1 MAPEAATIVS
11 IVGTRPEAIKMAPVV
26 RALAQCAWCRQR
38 VLLTGQHVGL
48 ASHFS
53 FVPACAVEDLRV
65 DPAWLSA
72 GEVREAIRDRLC
84 GWLARERPDMVLV
97 HGDTSSAAAGAFAA
111 CDCGVPLAH
120 VEAGLRS
127 GDLQQ
132 PWPEEDHRIAI
143 DALADLLFAPT
154 ATAAANLRAER
165 VPGSIHITGNTG
177 IDALFRVRDRLAAAK
192 PAPVAPRRTIL
203 ATCHRREN
211 RGARLRQVAKAL
223 RRLTATLPID
233 ILFALHSNPQVR
245 APIERLLAGSA
256 GITLLDPLTYEEMVA
271 LMLRSWLILTD
282 SGGLQEEGAALGRP
296 VLVLRDSTERTEAPD
311 NIALVGTDSAR
322 IVATVRAL
330 MTDADAYA
338 GMAQP
343 SLAFGDG
350 RASERI
356 AAILEDWLA
365 RRPGAHSGTAAP
377 KIRADLP

>member
-1 MAPEAATIVS
+1 VASEAATIVS

-26 RALAQCAWCRQR
+26 RALAQCPWCRQR
-38 VLLTGQHVGL
+38 VLLTGQHAGL
-48 ASHFS
+48 AGHFS
-53 FVPACAVEDLRV
+53 FVPAGGVEDLGV

-72 GEVREAIRDRLC
+72 GEIREAIRDRLC

-111 CDCGVPLAH
+111 CDCGLPVAH

-127 GDLQQ
+127 GDRQQ

-165 VPGSIHITGNTG
+165 APGAVHITGNTG
-177 IDALFRVRDRLAAAK
+177 IDALFHVRDRLGGSI
-192 PAPVAPRRTIL
+192 APDGPRKTL
-203 ATCHRREN
+203 LVTCHRREN
-211 RGARLRQVAKAL
+211 RGAKLRQVTQAL
-223 RRLTATLPID
+223 KRLVATLPVD

-245 APIERLLAGSA
+245 APIEHLLAGDRRIA
-256 GITLLDPLTYEEMVA
+256 LLDPLGYEEMVA

-282 SGGLQEEGAALGRP
+282 SGGLQEEGAALGLP
-296 VLVLRDSTERTEAPD
+296 VLVLRDSTERIEAPD
-311 NIALVGTDSAR
+311 NIALIGTESAR
-322 IVATVRAL
+322 IVAAVRRLA
-330 MTDADAYA
+330 THPHAYA
-338 GMAQP
+338 RMARP

-350 RASERI
+350 CAAERI

-365 RRPGAHSGTAAP
+365 RRPAARPDAAAP

>member
-1 MAPEAATIVS
+1 MATEAATIVS

-26 RALAQCAWCRQR
+26 RALAQCRWCRQR
-38 VLLTGQHVGL
+38 VLLTGQHAGL
-48 ASHFS
+48 AGHFS
-53 FVPACAVEDLRV
+53 FVPACAVEDLGV

-72 GEVREAIRDRLC
+72 GEIREAIRDRLC
-84 GWLARERPDMVLV
+84 GWLARERPAMVLV

-154 ATAAANLRAER
+154 ATAAANLRAEHA
-165 VPGSIHITGNTG
+165 PGAIHVTGNTG
-177 IDALFRVRDRLAAAK
+177 IDALFRVRDTAL
-192 PAPVAPRRTIL
+192 PVSVGSRPTIL
-203 ATCHRREN
+203 VTCHRREN
-211 RGARLRQVAKAL
+211 RGPRLRQVAKAL
-223 RRLTATLPID
+223 QRLAATLPID

-245 APIERLLAGSA
+245 GPIERLLAGSA

-322 IVATVRAL
+322 IVAAVRAL
-330 MTDADAYA
+330 AADPHAYA
-338 GMAQP
+338 RMARP

-365 RRPGAHSGTAAP
+365 RRPAPRPDAVAVP